1 MTSPVKAYFINSSS
15 SSNNKPLDRLQTRIA
30 QIEQSILIQRK
41 LESKPS
47 DFEIDI
53 RSEFYANHNHF
64 KRKQFF
70 DKYKGEARKNIQ
82 ENFYDFLT
90 KTKQNIHFFDWYESQ
105 TLQESSTNPVQ
116 TISIPA
122 SIYIYIYIYIYI

>member
-1 MTSPVKAYFINSSS
+1 M
-15 SSNNKPLDRLQTRIA
+15 NKLQTRIA

-41 LESKPS
+41 LENNHSE
-47 DFEIDI
+47 FQINEQHI
-53 RSEFYANHNHF
+53 RSEFFANHNHF

-105 TLQESSTNPVQ
+105 TTKESAP
-116 TISIPA
+116 
-122 SIYIYIYIYIYI
+122 